1 MFMLRIGVLLFFF
14 ISLSALSQSS
24 VKYTSDYARYY
35 VAEDLFE
42 KAKYSAA
49 REEFQ
54 LFMEEKGDQ
63 EDPLFI
69 KARYYHAMS
78 ALRLYHA
85 DAEKRLLTYLQEYP
99 ESVHRQDIYMELGRF
114 YYRKKKY
121 KNTIEWLA
129 KIDLYDLEVED
140 KGEYYFKLGYS
151 YFKQNEQRKA
161 RNAFF
166 EIINAEGQYQPPALY
181 YYSHIAY
188 EEKNYQTALEGFV
201 KLKYNPNF
209 SETVPYYI
217 TQIYYLQGNFE
228 KLLAYAPP
236 IVDSADVKNEVAISH
251 LVGDAYYR
259 IGKYDEAVPFLEEYN
274 RRSATTRDEDYQLGF
289 AYFKSGAYAQAVV
302 MFDLV
307 AQKRDKL
314 GQVALYHIGEC
325 YLQEDNFLY
334 ARSAFERASTLPF
347 DADIEEDALYNFAV
361 LSYKLDYNPFDEA
374 LDALNLYLVRYPNSK
389 RKRDIYQYLVNVY
402 TTMKNYKSALNSMD
416 QMAEMDF
423 KMRDAYQMMAYNH
436 AVELYA
442 NLDYTK
448 AIEYFELVKKHPI
461 DPKLNALS
469 HYWIAESYYRRKNFN
484 EAIANYHKFLE
495 EPGSYGL
502 PQHNDAYY
510 NIAYCYFRKK
520 DYESATQNFRTFT
533 QDETEIHKDKITD
546 AYLRIGDCYFSRK
559 PADDDN
565 AIIFYDKAIAT
576 QGGQI
581 DYAKYQI
588 GLALGYKQLYEK
600 KAERMLDIVNNHST
614 STFAVPALYE
624 VAEAYRLMKPVNFDK
639 AMKYYNQ
646 LIIDHPK
653 HSKITDAVFQ
663 IGVLHFNGQSYE
675 LAEKQCLRVI
685 DEFDNE
691 VREKDAIELLEHIYK
706 ALNQPDKYLALLDRL
721 GKDYDAVYEDN
732 LRFDNAMKLFE
743 DSSYTAAISAFEKY
757 LSKFTH
763 PMNEVSALYYLGSSH
778 DRLGNIAKAVIYFE
792 KVLEKP
798 TSNFTQYAAKVA
810 SEYRYGTGEYDQA
823 IIYYQKLENSA
834 TYPEN
839 KLIAQIGLMRSYT
852 FKKKMGI
859 AGTYANKVLADPL
872 SLDNVLIEA
881 HYVLGKAEFEKGNY
895 DLALAEF
902 VRVSDKSQSMIGAE
916 SQFHVALIYHLKEE
930 YKTSENEVRKLMK
943 EKAGYDYWVAKALIL
958 QAKNSMGMED
968 YVQAEYT
975 LNSVLNGYKVED
987 DGIIEEARQVMQV
1000 LQELKNRSKELDED
1014 GNDTIEIDDGDGG

>member
-1 MFMLRIGVLLFFF
+1 MLRVSVLLFFF
-14 ISLSALSQSS
+14 IPLSALTQSS

-35 VAEDLFE
+35 VAEDLYE
-42 KAKYSAA
+42 KAKYSAD

-54 LFMEEKGDQ
+54 LFMEENDDI

-69 KARYYHAMS
+69 KAKFYHAMS

-85 DAEKRLLTYLQEYP
+85 DAEKRLLAYLQEYP

-121 KNTIEWLA
+121 KNTIEWLI
-129 KIDLYDLEVED
+129 KIDLYDLDEDD
-140 KGEYYFKLGYS
+140 KGEYYFKLGYA
-151 YFKQNEQRKA
+151 YFRRKEQRKA
-161 RNAFF
+161 RDAFF
-166 EIINAEGQYQPPALY
+166 EIINIEGQYQAPALY

-188 EEKNYQTALEGFV
+188 EEKNYQTALEGFER
-201 KLKYNPNF
+201 LKDNANF

-217 TQIYYLQGNFE
+217 TQIYYLQENFE
-228 KLLAYAPP
+228 KLLKYAPP
-236 IVDSADVKNEVAISH
+236 IVDSANVKNEVAMGH
-251 LVGDAYYR
+251 LIGDAFYR

-274 RRSATTRDEDYQLGF
+274 NRSATTRDEDYQLGF
-289 AYFKSGAYAQAVV
+289 AYFKSGAYSQAII

-307 AQKRDKL
+307 ARTRDKL
-314 GQVALYHIGEC
+314 GQVSLYHIGEC
-325 YLQEDNFLY
+325 YLKEDNFLY
-334 ARSAFERASTLPF
+334 ARNAFERASTLPF

-374 LDALNLYLVRYPNSK
+374 LEALNLYLVRYPNSK
-389 RKRDIYQYLVNVY
+389 RKKDIYQYLVNVY

-416 QMAEMDF
+416 QLSDMDF

-436 AVELYA
+436 AVELYS
-442 NLDYTK
+442 NLDYEQ
-448 AIEYFELVKKHPI
+448 AIEYFKLVKKYPI

-469 HYWIAESYYRRKNFN
+469 FYWIAESYYRKKDFDQ
-484 EAIANYHKFLE
+484 AIVNYRTFLE

-502 PQHNDAYY
+502 PHHNDAFY

-520 DYESATQNFRTFT
+520 DYESATQNFRSFT
-533 QDETEIHKDKITD
+533 QDETEIHKNKITD
-546 AYLRIGDCYFSRK
+546 AYLRIGDAYFSRK

-565 AIIFYDKAIAT
+565 AIIFYEKAIGT
-576 QGGQI
+576 QGKQI

-588 GLALGYKQLYEK
+588 GLAFGYKKQYDK
-600 KAERMLDIVNNHST
+600 KAEKMLDIVNNHSN

-624 VAEAYRLMKPVNFDK
+624 VAEAYRLMKPVSLDR

-646 LIIDHPK
+646 LIIDYPTHPK
-653 HSKITDAVFQ
+653 VVDAIFK
-663 IGVLHFNGQSYE
+663 IGVLHFNSQAYE

-691 VREKDAIELLEHIYK
+691 AREKDAIKLLESIYK

-732 LRFDNAMKLFE
+732 LRFDNAMKLYE
-743 DSSYTAAISAFEKY
+743 DSSYTAAITAFEKY
-757 LSKFTH
+757 LSRFTH
-763 PMNEVSALYYLGSSH
+763 PMNEVSALYYLGSSFG
-778 DRLGNIAKAVIYFE
+778 RLGDVVNAVIYFE
-792 KVLEKP
+792 RVLKKP

-810 SEYRYGTGEYDQA
+810 SEYRYGRGEYDLA
-823 IIYYQKLENSA
+823 IDHYQKLENTA

-852 FKKKMGI
+852 FKNEFGT
-859 AGTYANKVLADPL
+859 AGTYANKILADPL
-872 SLDNVLIEA
+872 SLENVIIEA
-881 HYVLGKAEFEKGNY
+881 HYVVAKAEFEKGNY
-895 DLALAEF
+895 DLALPEF
-902 VRVSDKSQSMIGAE
+902 VEVSVKSQSVIGAE
-916 SQFHVALIYHLKEE
+916 SQFHVALIYHLREE
-930 YKTSENEVRKLMK
+930 YKNSENEVRKLMK

-958 QAKNSMGMED
+958 QGKNSIGMED

-987 DGIIEEARQVMQV
+987 DGIIDEAMEVMKV
-1000 LQELKNRSKELDED
+1000 LRELKNRGKELEDEGD
-1014 GNDTIEIDDGDGG
+1014 DTIDIDEGDGE